1 MGLAASCIG
10 DPTGA
15 DVEGMSLRLEREGD
29 YEEGEGGSAEQDD
42 TSLRTSESPKSDAI
56 MFGKTWTDSTT
67 ASAGEPYPSPKPCE
81 DFEHLED
88 FKSMKCDSDMEDD
101 HDMQSFTPRH
111 LRRQDHLQNQMEITE
126 YLKKVSE
133 FDKAAAT
140 LKRSRSWAVKAST
153 PMLHLSQP
161 APSLPSR
168 RQNHLQ
174 KLPEME
180 DYLVNLSE
188 VDKTVAMI
196 RLSDLSQSCMLHHRC
211 RHRSNKDTAPSWS

>member
-10 DPTGA
+10 DPRGS

-29 YEEGEGGSAEQDD
+29 YEEGEGGGAEQDD
-42 TSLRTSESPKSDAI
+42 TGLRTRESPKSDAI
-56 MFGKTWTDSTT
+56 MFGKTQTESTT
-67 ASAGEPYPSPKPCE
+67 ASAGGPYPSPRLGE

-88 FKSMKCDSDMEDD
+88 LNSMRCDSDMDDED
-101 HDMQSFTPRH
+101 DMQSFTPR
-111 LRRQDHLQNQMEITE
+111 LPRQDHLQKQMKITD

-133 FDKAAAT
+133 FDKAVAT
-140 LKRSRSWAVKAST
+140 LKRSRSWAVKASA
-153 PMLHLSQP
+153 PKLHLSQP

-180 DYLVNLSE
+180 EYLVNLSE

-196 RLSDLSQSCMLHHRC
+196 RLS
-211 RHRSNKDTAPSWS
+211 RSE